1 MEKEMISGRN
11 SYMDALTVLS
21 CFAVV
26 VLHCT
31 TVVFANRGD
40 QEWFVSV
47 SLQSIFLF
55 AVPVFFMISGANLL
69 GYRERYTT
77 KTFFVKRFKRVVIT
91 LVGYSA
97 LYYLIG
103 CFWPD
108 VFGQPARQLS
118 LYGFI
123 DGLFTNG
130 ICDVYWFF
138 YAIIALYLM
147 TPILSLLTERKRL
160 FEYALALSAIS
171 TVVIPML
178 NRFMPTNDLFAQ
190 FAVPYLSG
198 FIMYYLLGYYLAHF
212 TNDIKRPLP
221 LIVVGICCVLVVAFM
236 TIRTNLP
243 HTVAS
248 GAFEEYDSFYA
259 KAEGLLIAIVSACLF
274 MGFRH
279 LEPRLKGMG
288 RWQQQA
294 IRKISSLSLGVY
306 AIHMLVINT
315 LDMCIA
321 PDLLWNVAIRPF
333 VVFGISLALSWCIS
347 LISKSL
353 KKLVGEIRP
362 AQKV

>member
-1 MEKEMISGRN
+1 MSSRN
-11 SYMDALTVLS
+11 NYMDVLTSLS

-47 SLQSIFLF
+47 ALQSVFLF

-77 KTFFVKRFKRVVIT
+77 KTFFLKRFKRVVIT

-138 YAIIALYLM
+138 YSIIALYLM

-160 FEYALALSAIS
+160 FEYALSLSIIS

-198 FIMYYLLGYYLAHF
+198 FIMYYLLGYFLAHF
-212 TNDIKRPLP
+212 MDDIKRPLP
-221 LIVVGICCVLVVAFM
+221 LIAVGICCVLVVAFM

-259 KAEGLLIAIVSACLF
+259 TAGGLLIAIMSACLF
-274 MGFRH
+274 MVFRH
-279 LEPRLKGMG
+279 FEPDFKGMG
-288 RWQQQA
+288 KRRRQA
-294 IRKISSLSLGVY
+294 IRGISSLSLGVY
-306 AIHMLVINT
+306 AVHMLVINT
-315 LDMCIA
+315 LDVYIV
-321 PDLLWNVAIRPF
+321 PDLLWDVAIRPF

-347 LISKSL
+347 LVSSSL
-353 KKLVGEIRP
+353 KRLAGAIKPVSRT
-362 AQKV
+362 

>member
-1 MEKEMISGRN
+1 MSFRN
-11 SYMDALTVLS
+11 NYMDALTSLS
-21 CFAVV
+21 CFAVIM
-26 VLHCT
+26 LHCT

-47 SLQSIFLF
+47 ALQSVFLF

-69 GYRERYTT
+69 GYRDRYTT
-77 KTFFVKRFKRVVIT
+77 KTFFLKRFKRVVVT

-103 CFWPD
+103 CFWPET
-108 VFGQPARQLS
+108 FGQPERQLS
-118 LYGFI
+118 LYGFV

-160 FEYALALSAIS
+160 FEYALILSVVS

-190 FAVPYLSG
+190 FTVPYLSG
-198 FIMYYLLGYYLAHF
+198 YIMYYLLGYYLVHF
-212 TNDIKRPLP
+212 TADIKRPLV
-221 LIVVGICCVLVVAFM
+221 LVAVGVCCVLVVAFM

-248 GAFEEYDSFYA
+248 GAFEGYDSFYA
-259 KAEGLLIAIVSACLF
+259 SAEGLLIAIMSACLF
-274 MGFRH
+274 MVFRH
-279 LEPRLKGMG
+279 FEPKFREMG
-288 RWQQQA
+288 KQRHL

-306 AIHMLVINT
+306 AVHMLVINT
-315 LDMCIA
+315 INAHIA
-321 PDLLWNVAIRPF
+321 HNLLWDVAIKPF
-333 VVFGISLALSWCIS
+333 VVFGISLVLSWLIS
-347 LISKSL
+347 LISSSL
-353 KKLVGEIRP
+353 KKLAGDILPSLRV
-362 AQKV
+362 